1 MKLQIGNNI
10 EFVNTYSRFVVPEVV
25 HFTSKTIFCNQ
36 NIWAFLFECSGY
48 HYNIWNKINI
58 TTELSYMYGR
68 GGGGFGQYIY
78 NHNFVRFAN
87 YPQKR
92 INLESEQKNMN

>member
-1 MKLQIGNNI
+1 MEKWP
-10 EFVNTYSRFVVPEVV
+10 EMVVKWAFVSLIHFYSEYISFISP
-25 HFTSKTIFCNQ
+25 SKTLFYNQ

-68 GGGGFGQYIY
+68 GVVVLVNIYIIIILY
-78 NHNFVRFAN
+78 AL
-87 YPQKR
+87 QIILKQ
-92 INLESEQKNMN
+92 E